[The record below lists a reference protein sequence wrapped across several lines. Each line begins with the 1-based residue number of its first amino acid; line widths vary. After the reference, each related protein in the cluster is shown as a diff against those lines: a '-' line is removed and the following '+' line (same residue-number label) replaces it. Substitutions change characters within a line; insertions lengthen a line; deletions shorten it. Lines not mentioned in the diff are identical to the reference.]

1 MLKINKKICGVIPA
15 VCLTLF
21 LAGCDSPGEKEP
33 EAEIEQARYLT
44 LKQEKLS
51 LTSAR
56 QGVSARTGGS
66 QATGRWY
73 YY

>member
-15 VCLTLF
+15 VCLALF

-44 LKQEKLS
+44 LK
-51 LTSAR
+51 
-56 QGVSARTGGS
+56 
-66 QATGRWY
+66 
-73 YY
+73 